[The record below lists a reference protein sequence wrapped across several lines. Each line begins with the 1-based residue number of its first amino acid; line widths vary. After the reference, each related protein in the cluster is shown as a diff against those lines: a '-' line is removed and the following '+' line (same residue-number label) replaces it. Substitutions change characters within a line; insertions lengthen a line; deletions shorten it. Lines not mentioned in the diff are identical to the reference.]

1 MIQKLEEANQMRE
14 RVISRILELSA
25 QLGTLR
31 EEAADCSSE
40 LEMSSMQ
47 FAEAELENET
57 L

>member
-1 MIQKLEEANQMRE
+1 MRE
-14 RVISRILELSA
+14 RVISRIMELSA